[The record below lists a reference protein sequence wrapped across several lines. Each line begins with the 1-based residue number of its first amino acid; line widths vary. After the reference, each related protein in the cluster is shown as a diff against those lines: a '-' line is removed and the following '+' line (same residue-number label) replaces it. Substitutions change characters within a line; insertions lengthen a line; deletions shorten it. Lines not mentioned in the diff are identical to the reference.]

1 INSDEL
7 KTESVPDFKRM
18 EKDDPPTYYIKATLN
33 EDRYQI
39 DGQMNVT
46 IDNPGTETI
55 IFYTYPY
62 SLSPMKIKKVLLNG
76 VEVTFSYDQKQL
88 SIKNPKE
95 EKELN
100 FSIDFETPVP
110 RKGTRFGYKDDVWL
124 ITTWYPML
132 GVLNNNK
139 NWMDRPDPIGMGD
152 PFLFNYADYVVEW
165 TSSPSIKWLSSGT
178 LLSETMLDNKRKTT
192 WKVEYVR
199 NFALA
204 GS

>member
-1 INSDEL
+1 ILIVCMMTMVYTTVFIFFIPQLQPFLQLDSVVKITEKIEQRLSSTFNRPKQISSDEL

-33 EDRYQI
+33 EDCYQI

-62 SLSPMKIKKVLLNG
+62 SWSPMKIKKVLLNG

-110 RKGTRFGYKDDVWL
+110 
-124 ITTWYPML
+124 
-132 GVLNNNK
+132 
-139 NWMDRPDPIGMGD
+139 
-152 PFLFNYADYVVEW
+152 
-165 TSSPSIKWLSSGT
+165 
-178 LLSETMLDNKRKTT
+178 
-192 WKVEYVR
+192 
-199 NFALA
+199 
-204 GS
+204 